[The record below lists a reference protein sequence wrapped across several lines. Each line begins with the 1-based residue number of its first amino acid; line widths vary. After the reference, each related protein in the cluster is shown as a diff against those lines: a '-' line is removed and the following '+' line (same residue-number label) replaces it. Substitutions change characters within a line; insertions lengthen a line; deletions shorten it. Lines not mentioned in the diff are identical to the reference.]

1 MCSLWKDESHFLHA
15 WRTSPRNP
23 HLYAC
28 NYCGVKGM
36 HTQAEADQHLAQHV
50 HVHLNAK

>member
-1 MCSLWKDESHFLHA
+1 HLRQQHT
-15 WRTSPRNP
+15 WRTSPPNP

-28 NYCGVKGM
+28 DYCGAKGM
-36 HTQAEADQHLAQHV
+36 HTQAEADHHLAQHV